1 MRYLTFSSKDR
12 PQEKIFGVLVDG
24 SIVIEISDV
33 KSENSLLEFIKAGPG
48 RWMETSEKVRSGEN
62 EFKQYDLDE
71 VTIHAPITRPPT
83 LRDFYAFEQHVTTA
97 YANRGRTVPK
107 NWYEMPVFYFCNP
120 NSTFGHDQEV
130 PMPKYTQALDY
141 ELEVAAVIGKPGRD
155 ISAKDAMQH
164 IFGFTIFNDWSAR
177 DEQRKEM
184 SVGLGPAK
192 GKDFA
197 SSFGPYIV
205 TPDELEDR
213 SDGRPGVYDL
223 EMIARV
229 NGKEYSRGNWNSLYY
244 SFGEMIAR
252 ASGDVTL
259 QPGDLIGSGTVGT
272 GCFLELTK
280 GKGPWLQSGDVV
292 ELEIERLG
300 VLRNKVS

>member
-1 MRYLTFSSKDR
+1 MRYLTFSSNDQ
-12 PQEKIFGVLVDG
+12 PEEKNFGVLVDG
-24 SIVIEISDV
+24 SNVIEISDV
-33 KSENSLLEFIKAGPG
+33 EPENSLLEFIKAGPG
-48 RWMETSEKVRSGEN
+48 RWLETSEKVQSGEN
-62 EFKQYDLDE
+62 EFKQYDLNE

-120 NSTFGHDQEV
+120 NSTFGHDEEV

-141 ELEVAAVIGKPGRD
+141 ELEVAVVIGKPGRD
-155 ISAKDAMQH
+155 IPAEDAMQH

-280 GKGPWLQSGDVV
+280 G
-292 ELEIERLG
+292 
-300 VLRNKVS
+300 